1 MDWNDLRYFIAV
13 AETGSTLSG
22 GKKLHV
28 SQTTAARRIA
38 ALEDALDL
46 ILFDRSRTG
55 YTLTPVGEA
64 LLESARAVGS
74 AADEFAKAADS
85 QVRDISGSVK
95 LTTLDIYAE
104 TLLPPMLKRMRTDYP
119 GIRIEIETTQEPR
132 DLASGDADIA
142 LRNSNSPTGGGL
154 VGRRIADDGWTIYCS
169 RSYARENG
177 IPKSEADLVNHAFIG
192 GGGENFWRTYR
203 QWLRDNGLEDQVAV
217 HHATATGILSA
228 VRAGGGLAVMPS
240 FFADHDPELVQ
251 CLPPRGE
258 DENGLWL
265 LTHERLRHVPRIRAV
280 LDYLAKELKTLAL
293 QPPQ

>member
-1 MDWNDLRYFIAV
+1 MDWNDLRYFLAV

-38 ALEDALDL
+38 ALEEALDL
-46 ILFDRSRTG
+46 TLFDRSRTG

-74 AADEFAKAADS
+74 AADEFARAADS

-104 TLLPPMLKRMRTDYP
+104 TLLPPMLKRMRAEYP

-132 DLASGDADIA
+132 DLANGDADIA
-142 LRNSNSPTGGGL
+142 LRNSNGPTGGGL

-177 IPKSEADLVNHAFIG
+177 TPQSEADLVNHAFIG
-192 GGGENFWRTYR
+192 GGGSIPIAGHFQNMLGVTPMLIGFGKDDDALHSPNEKYDVESFQKGMRSWAR
-203 QWLRDNGLEDQVAV
+203 
-217 HHATATGILSA
+217 ILSA
-228 VRAGGGLAVMPS
+228 
-240 FFADHDPELVQ
+240 
-251 CLPPRGE
+251 
-258 DENGLWL
+258 
-265 LTHERLRHVPRIRAV
+265 LTE
-280 LDYLAKELKTLAL
+280 
-293 QPPQ
+293 